1 MLWFDCDMEDMGNV
15 GVSCLGRVLEGGQ
28 ILPIEMPFHA
38 DDTCTPHIFT
48 ADCTCT

>member
-1 MLWFDCDMEDMGNV
+1 MEDLGDV

-38 DDTCTPHIFT
+38 DNTRTTQTYSQLIVLVRSGWSS
-48 ADCTCT
+48 